1 MESSSYALPSY
12 ALPSRALSLIHD
24 YSRPMTR
31 PDWRNSKPIISQ
43 YKLYDYLLKHPIDNT
58 FTKSPDRLY
67 QTTLYHIAE
76 TEWYFAFTYIRFY
89 GINRYIERMD
99 GDDHLIYADGIEFA
113 MNFNKSLHNY

>member
-1 MESSSYALPSY
+1 MELPSY
-12 ALPSRALSLIHD
+12 ACPSLPSRALSLIHE

-31 PDWRNSKPIISQ
+31 PDWRNSKPIITQ
-43 YKLYDYLLKHPIDNT
+43 YKLYEHLLKHPIDNT

-89 GINRYIERMD
+89 GIDRYIERMN
-99 GDDHLIYADGIEFA
+99 GDDHLIYADGIPNA
-113 MNFNKSLHNY
+113 MEFNKSLHNY